1 MTTPSTRGLLAAG
14 LLATTLLATA
24 RPAAAEEPALA
35 LDDALHL
42 ARERAPLV
50 MAARAQR
57 DAAAGALTAA
67 RAWAHNPELE
77 LEFTRREAPDG
88 TFRDRGWRLDQQL
101 DLLGRGSRIGAAR
114 ADLRAAEAQA
124 LDAGALAAAEA
135 GRAWLAAA
143 HAARQRALADEALA
157 VQERLRRVA
166 AARHPAGETGALA
179 EAVATLA
186 LARARAAQATARA
199 GELDAR
205 AQLAASLQWDG
216 AGLPR
221 VAGDPGWPAPPALA
235 DARAAALA
243 HPSLV
248 ALEHAVQAA
257 AARRG
262 EAAALAWPQAGFF
275 AGGGREEEADLT
287 QWGVALTLP
296 VFARGQGERRQASA
310 LQRLAEA
317 ELATERAARLAQ
329 VTAAWQRHHE
339 LQAALAVDAA
349 DVDAALDAGVRLA
362 EAAYALGELSLDATL
377 LAQRE
382 QLEARR
388 ERDELRLAAALA
400 ALDVAYLAALPPLHE
415 GDR

>member
-1 MTTPSTRGLLAAG
+1 MTTLKLRGLLAAG
-14 LLATTLLATA
+14 LLAASA
-24 RPAAAEEPALA
+24 PAAAEEPALA
-35 LDDALHL
+35 LDDALRL

-50 MAARAQR
+50 VAARAQR
-57 DAAAGALTAA
+57 EAAAGALGTA

-88 TFRDRGWRLDQQL
+88 DFRDRGWRVDQQL
-101 DLLGRGSRIGAAR
+101 DLLGRGPRIGAAR

-124 LDAGALAAAEA
+124 VDAGALAAAEV

-143 HAARQRALADEALA
+143 HAARQRALADEGAR
-157 VQERLRRVA
+157 VQERLRQIA
-166 AARHPAGETGALA
+166 AARHQAGETGALD
-179 EAVATLA
+179 EAVATVA

-199 GELDAR
+199 DELEAR
-205 AQLAASLQWDG
+205 ALLAASLQWED
-216 AGLPR
+216 ADLPR
-221 VAGDPGWPAPPALA
+221 VAGDMAWPAPPAL
-235 DARAAALA
+235 DDVRAAALA
-243 HPSLV
+243 HPALA
-248 ALEHAVQAA
+248 ALEAVAQAA

-262 EAAALAWPQAGFF
+262 EAAALAWPQAGLF
-275 AGGGREEEADLT
+275 AGGGREEESDLT
-287 QWGVALTLP
+287 QWGIALTLP

-317 ELATERAARLAQ
+317 ELAAARAARLAQ
-329 VTAAWQRHHE
+329 ATAAWERHRE
-339 LQAALAVDAA
+339 LQAALAADAA
-349 DVDAALDAGVRLA
+349 AVTQALDASVRLA
-362 EAAYALGELSLDATL
+362 ETAYALGELPLDQTL

-388 ERDELRLAAALA
+388 ELDALRLSAALA